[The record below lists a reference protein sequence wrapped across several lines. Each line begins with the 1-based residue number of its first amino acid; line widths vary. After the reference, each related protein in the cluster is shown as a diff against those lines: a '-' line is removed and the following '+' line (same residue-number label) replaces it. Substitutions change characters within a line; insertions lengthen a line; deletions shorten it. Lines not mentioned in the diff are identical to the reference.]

1 MKAHKQDI
9 KVRMYASDDI
19 IIKALVIG
27 DFGYHKSTYN
37 DGCYD
42 VTHIPSGKFVKR
54 KIPLQKYAK
63 ILTEK
68 LYKMVLKYD
77 GVGEYSELFEQ
88 EYGNIIDSFSD
99 KYIGN

>member
-9 KVRMYASDDI
+9 KVRMYDSDDI

-54 KIPLQKYAK
+54 RISLQKNAK

-68 LYKMVLKYD
+68 LYKMILKYD
-77 GVGEYSELFEQ
+77 GIGEYSEEFEQ
-88 EYGNIIDSFSD
+88 EIGNIIDDFSD
-99 KYIGN
+99 KYIGD

>member
-77 GVGEYSELFEQ
+77 GIGQYSEEFEQ
-88 EYGNIIDSFSD
+88 EIGYIIDDFWYT
-99 KYIGN
+99 YIGD

>member
-9 KVRMYASDDI
+9 KVKMNNSGDI

-27 DFGYHKSTYN
+27 DFGYHKSTYD

-42 VTHIPSGKFVKR
+42 ITHIPSGKFVCR
-54 KIPLQKYAK
+54 RISLQKHAK
-63 ILTEK
+63 ILTER

-77 GVGEYSELFEQ
+77 GVGEHSKLFEQ
-88 EYGNIIDSFSD
+88 EIGNIIDDFSD
-99 KYIGN
+99 KYIGD

>member
-9 KVRMYASDDI
+9 KVRMYDSGDI

-27 DFGYHKSTYN
+27 NFGYHKSTYD

-54 KIPLQKYAK
+54 RIPLQKHAK
-63 ILTEK
+63 ILTEQ
-68 LYKMVLKYD
+68 LYKMILKYD
-77 GVGEYSELFEQ
+77 GIGEYLNEFEQ
-88 EYGNIIDSFSD
+88 ELGNIIDNFSN
-99 KYIGN
+99 KYM